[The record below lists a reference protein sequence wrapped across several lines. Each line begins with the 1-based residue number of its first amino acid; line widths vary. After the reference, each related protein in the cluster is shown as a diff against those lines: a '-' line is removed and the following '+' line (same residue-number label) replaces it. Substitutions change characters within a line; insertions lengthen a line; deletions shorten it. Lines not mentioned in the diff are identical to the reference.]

1 MVALKNDI
9 DYESVFTAVT
19 IYNGADNGKE
29 IYLKTDAIS
38 TKEADVL
45 AVKTMEKVK
54 SYKELEPVVESKLLE
69 VFVDMEITPAVWEF
83 LFAGEQ

>member
-1 MVALKNDI
+1 MVFN
-9 DYESVFTAVT
+9 
-19 IYNGADNGKE
+19 NGKE

-45 AVKTMEKVK
+45 AVKTMERIK
-54 SYKELEPVVESKLLE
+54 SYKELDPVVESKLLE